1 MRVRRDR
8 PSRGALLTR
17 EREIE
22 KGRGRI
28 TGDKGNK
35 ENRKRKRITG
45 DKCDKGQGFA
55 EGGCWAAEGSP
66 VTALSAPCCLC
77 PHCETLPNLRYKR

>member
-1 MRVRRDR
+1 MKKGKIKEELAKQMGVRRDR
-8 PSRGALLTR
+8 PSRGALLKR

-28 TGDKGNK
+28 TGDEGNK

-55 EGGCWAAEGSP
+55 EGGLLG
-66 VTALSAPCCLC
+66 
-77 PHCETLPNLRYKR
+77 R